1 MAGTEEKNLTSK
13 QLKLLLNLLS
23 APTISLAAKEAGIGE
38 RTAFRFLA
46 DPIFQRHY
54 QKAKRQQVGQAISR
68 LQQVSGE
75 AVSTLTTIAADPEAP
90 ASSRV
95 SAARVI
101 LETAFR
107 GTELEAL
114 ESRLEELEGRLL
126 ELCEYRERTLNEG

>member
-1 MAGTEEKNLTSK
+1 MARTEEKNLTSK

-75 AVSTLTTIAADPEAP
+75 AVSTLTTIAADPKAL
-90 ASSRV
+90 ASTRV
-95 SAARVI
+95 SAARTI
-101 LETAFR
+101 LEMTFKATEMESLEDR
-107 GTELEAL
+107 LNELEMGL
-114 ESRLEELEGRLL
+114 QK
-126 ELCEYRERTLNEG
+126 LCEERDHPSSHE